1 MPDCQLQALTFTS
14 HTHIS
19 TFTKGLNEIKEAS
32 KQVFLS
38 ELPSKE
44 AKNMSLKSS

>member
-1 MPDCQLQALTFTS
+1 MSDCQLQALTFTS

-19 TFTKGLNEIKEAS
+19 TFTEGLNEIKGAS
-32 KQVFLS
+32 KQVLS

-44 AKNMSLKSS
+44 APLSSQL